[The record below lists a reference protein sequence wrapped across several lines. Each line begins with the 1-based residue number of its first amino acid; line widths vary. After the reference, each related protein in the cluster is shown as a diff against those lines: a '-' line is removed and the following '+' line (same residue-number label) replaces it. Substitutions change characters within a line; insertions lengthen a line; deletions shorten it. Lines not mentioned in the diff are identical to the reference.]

1 MRSGDETTLRPSPP
15 RVRELDR
22 YSLEDKWLPPKEN
35 FVHELAA
42 CLCIEDSIEVDLT
55 VIVFLGLQVA
65 SLHDPDRELCIK
77 TSEMVSIGTLTF
89 KQAGRGEELERRVG
103 EEEREEEEERGTR
116 GGGGGEMGREGK
128 KMMHIDVFP

>member
-1 MRSGDETTLRPSPP
+1 MRSGDEKTLRPSPP

-22 YSLEDKWLPPKEN
+22 YSLEDKRLPPEKDL
-35 FVHELAA
+35 VHELAA
-42 CLCIEDSIEVDLT
+42 CLCIENSIEVDLT

-89 KQAGRGEELERRVG
+89 KQAGRGEELGRR
-103 EEEREEEEERGTR
+103 
-116 GGGGGEMGREGK
+116 
-128 KMMHIDVFP
+128 